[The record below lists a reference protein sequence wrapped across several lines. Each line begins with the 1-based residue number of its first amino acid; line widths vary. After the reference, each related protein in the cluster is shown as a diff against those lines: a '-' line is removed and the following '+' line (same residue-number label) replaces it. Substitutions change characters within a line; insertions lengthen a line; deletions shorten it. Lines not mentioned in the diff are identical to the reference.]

1 MITATP
7 PKKQGLE
14 FSSLNVG
21 DTFFFVEEQSG
32 ADLACIKIRAVE
44 VANSFVLDT
53 KSFNAVELATG
64 YLQAI
69 PQECPVQIFH
79 ATLTYL

>member
-1 MITATP
+1 MITAP
-7 PKKQGLE
+7 PPNRRGLE
-14 FSSLNVG
+14 FSRLNVG

-32 ADLACIKIRAVE
+32 AELACIKIRAVE

-53 KSFNAVELATG
+53 KSFNAVELTTG

-69 PQECPVQIFH
+69 PQDCPVQIFH
-79 ATLTYL
+79 ASLTYL